1 MNIRIERQKVTK
13 TAVFGQLFINGNPFC
28 YTLERPEVMIPPG
41 RFPVEITF
49 SPRFNRP
56 LPLLDQ
62 VPGRSA
68 IRIHAGNWPRDS
80 DGCILVGLQ
89 VGDNMVLESL
99 MALNP
104 LVVQIQDALD
114 EQEPVWCAVL

>member
-1 MNIRIERQKVTK
+1 
-13 TAVFGQLFINGNPFC
+13 
-28 YTLERPEVMIPPG
+28 
-41 RFPVEITF
+41 
-49 SPRFNRP
+49 
-56 LPLLDQ
+56 
-62 VPGRSA
+62 
-68 IRIHAGNWPRDS
+68 
-80 DGCILVGLQ
+80 VGLQ